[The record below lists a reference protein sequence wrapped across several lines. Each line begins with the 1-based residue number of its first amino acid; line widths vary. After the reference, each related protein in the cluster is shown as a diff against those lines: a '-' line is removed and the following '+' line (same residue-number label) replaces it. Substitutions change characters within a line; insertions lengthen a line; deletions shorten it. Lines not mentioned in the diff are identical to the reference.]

1 MPVSTLLTDGSSFSL
16 LFLVRFAA
24 TQKIDQIV
32 FFLKRVCQDK
42 ISNLFALIA
51 LFNRYNETSCF
62 SEENRDQ
69 DQALNNCT
77 ENGKD
82 R

>member
-1 MPVSTLLTDGSSFSL
+1 MSTLLTDGSME
-16 LFLVRFAA
+16 RR
-24 TQKIDQIV
+24 V
-32 FFLKRVCQDK
+32 FFISVIVGLKRVCHDK
-42 ISNLFALIA
+42 ISNLFSLIA
-51 LFNRYNETSCF
+51 SLNRYNEKSCF

-77 ENGKD
+77 ENGKA